1 MKLYGKFDGEAIT
14 DIPYNCTIV
23 EDDIFFKDGKYYYE
37 PDNYSAR
44 GERTFEYSYNVDSIV
59 EWFKNYIDQDDI
71 IEAYGGVEEV
81 AAKDIVDDIFC
92 ESDSWYDDFIKNFD
106 IESDVV
112 ENMYPEDIAEQIKE
126 VAGDKL
132 VDYYTKYLKE
142 LQK

>member
-1 MKLYGKFDGEAIT
+1 MYFIYKKQINVA
-14 DIPYNCTIV
+14 
-23 EDDIFFKDGKYYYE
+23 
-37 PDNYSAR
+37 S
-44 GERTFEYSYNVDSIV
+44 EYSYNVDSIV

-71 IEAYGGVEEV
+71 IEAYGGIEEV
-81 AAKDIVDDIFC
+81 TAKDIVDNIFY

-112 ENMYPEDIAEQIKE
+112 ENMYSEDIAEQIKE

>member
-1 MKLYGKFDGEAIT
+1 MYFIYKKQINVA
-14 DIPYNCTIV
+14 
-23 EDDIFFKDGKYYYE
+23 
-37 PDNYSAR
+37 S
-44 GERTFEYSYNVDSIV
+44 EYSYNVDSIV

-81 AAKDIVDDIFC
+81 TAKDIVDNIFY

-112 ENMYPEDIAEQIKE
+112 ENMYSEDIAEQIKE

>member
-1 MKLYGKFDGEAIT
+1 MYFIYKKQINIA
-14 DIPYNCTIV
+14 
-23 EDDIFFKDGKYYYE
+23 
-37 PDNYSAR
+37 S
-44 GERTFEYSYNVDSIV
+44 EYSYNVDSIV
-59 EWFKNYIDQDDI
+59 EWFKGYIDQDDI

-81 AAKDIVDDIFC
+81 TAKDIVDDIFY

-106 IESDVV
+106 IESNVV

-132 VDYYTKYLKE
+132 VDFYTKYLKE